1 MHNMKDYQNSYD
13 NLSYTPEQKAQIA
26 VQAAAAAAA
35 ARGKPDNKWL
45 RLGKIAAA
53 AACLIC
59 VLTVTAEAAGIPTP
73 VSEFL
78 APIFGG
84 SVAQTE
90 VIDKIGHPVE
100 ASDTDNGVTI
110 QADAVIGDEYN
121 ICMVYTIRRD
131 DGTPLLP
138 EGVTADHL
146 LAGTFDNITFGKDGQ
161 GIAYFAD
168 TVPGDAEIQY
178 VRVFSSDEP
187 LNQGK
192 ATAEFHDLRCYSD
205 SMEEA
210 TTVLEGDWKFQF
222 DIAYEDSSIRLGGGE
237 TFSQDGMNFTIT
249 EIRLSPL
256 AISVAYEVDS
266 QVQWSNA
273 ESGKL
278 PEEDNREY
286 ERYQGDIEVLLT
298 KKDGTVLDLTMSG
311 GSLSPENGKTIGVKG
326 TVFDQ
331 IIPLQDM
338 ESISVGGIVFPIED
352 NRNA

>member
-13 NLSYTPEQKAQIA
+13 NLSYTPEQKRKIAAQ
-26 VQAAAAAAA
+26 AAAAA
-35 ARGKPDNKWL
+35 ARGKSDNKWM

-53 AACLIC
+53 AACLVC
-59 VLTVTAEAAGIPTP
+59 VLTVSAEAAGIPTP
-73 VSEFL
+73 VSGFL

-90 VIDKIGHPVE
+90 VIDKIGHPIE
-100 ASDTDNGVTI
+100 ASDTDNGITI
-110 QADAVIGDEYN
+110 RADAVIGDEYN

-138 EGVTADHL
+138 EGVTANHL
-146 LAGTFDNITFGKDGQ
+146 LSGAFDNTFYGKSGH
-161 GIAYFAD
+161 GNAYFVD

-178 VRVFSSDEP
+178 VTVFSSDEP
-187 LNQGK
+187 VNQGQ
-192 ATAEFHDLRCYSD
+192 ATAEFHDLRCYND

-210 TTVLEGDWKFQF
+210 TTVLEGDWKFRF
-222 DIAYEDSSIRLGGGE
+222 DIAYEDSSICLGGGE
-237 TFSQDGMNFTIT
+237 TFSQDGLNFTIT

-256 AISVAYEVDS
+256 AISVAYEADS

-286 ERYQGDIEVLLT
+286 ERYQGNIEVLLT
-298 KKDGTVLDLTMSG
+298 KKDGTVLDLTMTG

-331 IIPLQDM
+331 IIPLEDM
-338 ESISVGGIVFPIED
+338 ESISVGGIVFSIED
-352 NRNA
+352 NHNA